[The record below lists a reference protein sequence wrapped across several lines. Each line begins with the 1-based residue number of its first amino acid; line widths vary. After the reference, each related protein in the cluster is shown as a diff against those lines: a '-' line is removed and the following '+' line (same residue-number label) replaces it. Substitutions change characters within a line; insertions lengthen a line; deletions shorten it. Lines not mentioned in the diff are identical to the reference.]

1 MEHNDQLVINT
12 KPLDKDEE
20 YPQYDS
26 LTPHAYPALLR
37 IGFIICCL
45 LFFLCLFSFP
55 YYFEL
60 NEKIKAAQSALQNE
74 DYFSAS
80 VQFEKLSKELPDNKC
95 MKLRFAHSLF
105 KSEYTENHVI
115 ALDTLAAMTLD
126 KHEWKE
132 LLNYMPIEYAQ
143 CFKDVK
149 KGRS

>member
-1 MEHNDQLVINT
+1 MEQNDQFVINT
-12 KPLDKDEE
+12 KALDEDE
-20 YPQYDS
+20 YYAQYSS
-26 LTPHAYPALLR
+26 LMPHTYPALLR

-60 NEKIKAAQSALQNE
+60 NKKIKAAQNALQNE
-74 DYFSAS
+74 EYFSAS
-80 VQFEKLSKELPDNKC
+80 LQFKKLSKELPDNKC

-105 KSEYTENHVI
+105 KSEYMGNHII
-115 ALDTLAAMTLD
+115 ALDTLTAMTLD

-143 CFKDVK
+143 YFQNVK
-149 KGRS
+149 KDRT